1 MRSCMRPFALLLLVA
16 CGGCRAIDNGP
27 SEEPAPAPVMVPD
40 AVTETERTAP
50 SSSSST
56 PPPLAYNCQAQLA
69 AIEEV
74 TRLLT
79 VAATHATTSSACV
92 DGPGRRVAIDEILVC
107 PTTGKTT
114 TMGFAATYR
123 VTEFSEG
130 GQGHCRPEC
139 PAPRVERGRIDVVFE
154 KQGDAFALKVPASI
168 QGLPADAT
176 PVGKA
181 HDGDCYGKSRPF
193 TPQPVAL

>member
-1 MRSCMRPFALLLLVA
+1 MLVA
-16 CGGCRAIDNGP
+16 CSGCRAIEHEP
-27 SEEPAPAPVMVPD
+27 SEEPTPAPVMVPD

-50 SSSSST
+50 SSST
-56 PPPLAYNCQAQLA
+56 PPPLAYNCQATLA

-79 VAATHATTSSACV
+79 VAATHATTSNACV

-114 TMGFAATYR
+114 TQGFAATYR

-130 GQGHCRPEC
+130 GQGHCTPEC
-139 PAPRVERGRIDVVFE
+139 PPPRVERGRIDVVFE
-154 KQGDAFALKVPASI
+154 KKGDAFVLKVPRAI
-168 QGLPADAT
+168 QGLPRDAT
-176 PVGKA
+176 PIDEA

-193 TPQPVAL
+193 TPLTVAL

>member
-1 MRSCMRPFALLLLVA
+1 MRPFALLLLVA
-16 CGGCRAIDNGP
+16 AIGCRAIDNEP
-27 SEEPAPAPVMVPD
+27 SEEPGPAPVMVPD
-40 AVTETERTAP
+40 AVAETERTAP

-79 VAATHATTSSACV
+79 VAATHATMSKACV

-107 PTTGKTT
+107 PTTSKTT
-114 TMGFAATYR
+114 TQGFAATYR

-130 GQGHCRPEC
+130 GQGHCTPEC
-139 PAPRVERGRIDVVFE
+139 PPPRVERGRIDVVFE
-154 KQGDAFALKVPASI
+154 QKGNAFALKVPTSI
-168 QGLPADAT
+168 QGLPRDAT
-176 PVGKA
+176 PVDKA
-181 HDGDCYGKSRPF
+181 HDGDCYNMSRPF
-193 TPQPVAL
+193 APQPIAL

>member
-1 MRSCMRPFALLLLVA
+1 MRSFMRPFALLLLVA
-16 CGGCRAIDNGP
+16 CGGCRAIETEP
-27 SEEPAPAPVMVPD
+27 SEEPAPARVMVPD
-40 AVTETERTAP
+40 AMTEADRTAP
-50 SSSSST
+50 SSST
-56 PPPLAYNCQAQLA
+56 PPPLSYNCQAPLH

-92 DGPGRRVAIDEILVC
+92 DGPGRRVAIDEILVS
-107 PTTGKTT
+107 PTTGKTA

-139 PAPRVERGRIDVVFE
+139 PQPRVERGRIDVVFE
-154 KQGDAFALKVPASI
+154 KKGDAFALKVPSSI
-168 QGLPADAT
+168 QGLPRDAT
-176 PVGKA
+176 PVGNA
-181 HDGDCYGKSRPF
+181 HDGDCYGKSRAF
-193 TPQPVAL
+193 APQPIDL